1 MNNYIRSIYLLC
13 FFKNFA
19 RNSKVVVFIF
29 AALMVQVRIC
39 EGEFVG
45 DSDKN
50 AINVRSYGDYK
61 VVPEIRD
68 NCDLQVMRAY
78 GLYGDARSLSEPNEI
93 FPSIKQNCCG
103 PIDQHNIKAM
113 WRSASNK
120 IKKFQ
125 KFFLFTVKGML
136 SISQDFLRIS
146 IHANLIYKKI
156 KDKKLPLETIR
167 KDYPGV
173 SYENGEIVWH
183 KHNYKVLINSEFIG
197 LTKGIELGMDAHKLK
212 IIYHNLNQAAEF
224 MTNLRRTFY
233 GMICSVEGQ
242 VASNRQGM
250 LKKIFYP
257 DDIYFNTPFCESLI
271 HNHFIYFYDYY
282 YFVKR
287 LQKFVDHLPYFMQET
302 TEFNPET
309 QSILK
314 GGSPAPTNNS
324 SGSKEDFIRK
334 GVVIPYGKFR
344 YYSPIYSKFKDNYDI
359 GEPNIFDS
367 LSIQAC
373 NMMPGFSTCEFYC
386 QELSIVKNTER
397 FDGRPDLMFKSFQVM
412 LAIRERFGGFGENE
426 LEVDLVSLEKMAEEL
441 YYKVEEFVYKSMT
454 PDSLE
459 MSTKG
464 ADFSALVG
472 FNPMELSEGCT
483 LDFHFKSVGN
493 LLISALTGII
503 LLFLI

>member
-1 MNNYIRSIYLLC
+1 MNNYIRSIYLL
-13 FFKNFA
+13 FSFGNFA
-19 RNSKVVVFIF
+19 RKAKLVIFLICIFFI
-29 AALMVQVRIC
+29 QIRIC

-61 VVPEIRD
+61 VVKEIRD

-156 KDKKLPLETIR
+156 KEKKLPLETVR

-183 KHNYKVLINSEFIG
+183 KHNYKVLINKDFLN

-224 MTNLRRTFY
+224 MTNIRRTFF

-242 VASNRQGM
+242 LAANRRGM

-257 DDIYFNTPFCESLI
+257 DDIYFNTPFCESMI

-287 LQKFVDHLPYFMQET
+287 LQKFVDYLPYFMQET
-302 TEFNPET
+302 TRFDPNT

-314 GGSPAPTNNS
+314 GAAPVNNNS
-324 SGSKEDFIRK
+324 SGSQSDFIRK
-334 GVVIPYGKFR
+334 GVVISYGKFR
-344 YYSPIYSKFKDNYDI
+344 YYSQVYSKFNDNYDI

-373 NMMPGFSTCEFYC
+373 NMMPDFSTCEFYC

-397 FDGRPDLMFKSFQVM
+397 FDGRPDLMFKTFQVM
-412 LAIRERFGGFGENE
+412 LAIRERFDGFAENE
-426 LEVDLVSLEKMAEEL
+426 LEVDLVSLEKMAGEL
-441 YYKVEEFVYKSMT
+441 YPQYEEFIYKSMT

-459 MSTKG
+459 FSSKG
-464 ADFSALVG
+464 ADFSSLVG
-472 FNPMELSEGCT
+472 FNPLELGVGCT
-483 LDFHFKSVGN
+483 LDFHFKSIHN
-493 LLISALTGII
+493 LLISSLVGII
-503 LLFLI
+503 LLFL